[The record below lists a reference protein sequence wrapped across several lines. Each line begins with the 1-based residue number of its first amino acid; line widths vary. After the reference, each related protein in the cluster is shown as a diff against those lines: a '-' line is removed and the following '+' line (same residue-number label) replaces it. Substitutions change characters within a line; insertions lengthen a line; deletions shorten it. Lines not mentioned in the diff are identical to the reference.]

1 MRILTQ
7 CVNINV
13 IVEIQLMKIDDQ
25 IAFCLLIGEENS
37 QNDTKWR
44 EGLFFYIIGRLT
56 WTRMFPPS
64 TLVRT
69 HPEK

>member
-1 MRILTQ
+1 
-7 CVNINV
+7 
-13 IVEIQLMKIDDQ
+13 MKIDDQ